1 MILPFTVGVFPKS
14 EVRLGRLDEL
24 VLSSSKNV
32 ELIAAPRRENE
43 GGMRPAK
50 MGMTFLYVSIVFWD
64 YFTYLSII

>member
-32 ELIAAPRRENE
+32 ELIAAPWRENE
-43 GGMRPAK
+43 GGMLLFY
-50 MGMTFLYVSIVFWD
+50 TFLSFFGTTLHIYQFYIRIL
-64 YFTYLSII
+64 YI